1 VLLHDERVRR
11 GRSAKLSSPYIGP
24 YEILDIDGVNVTLK
38 LPRNRTLKVHANRL
52 KPFFFIDYRVM
63 TSVLRPWTV
72 FVLTVTLTVTTA
84 LDATL
89 QKFKESPGLYY
100 DHVGEAQLYN
110 TQWKL
115 LTYVDLCEADQI

>member
-1 VLLHDERVRR
+1 
-11 GRSAKLSSPYIGP
+11 
-24 YEILDIDGVNVTLK
+24 
-38 LPRNRTLKVHANRL
+38 
-52 KPFFFIDYRVM
+52 M
-63 TSVLRPWTV
+63 LRPWTV

>member
-1 VLLHDERVRR
+1 
-11 GRSAKLSSPYIGP
+11 
-24 YEILDIDGVNVTLK
+24 
-38 LPRNRTLKVHANRL
+38 
-52 KPFFFIDYRVM
+52 M

>member
-1 VLLHDERVRR
+1 MLLHDERVRR

-100 DHVGEAQLYN
+100 DHVGEAQLHN
-110 TQWKL
+110 R
-115 LTYVDLCEADQI
+115 VEASNLC